1 MVALTLHRLVLTS
14 LGMCSC
20 MHIVGCH
27 LVGRGCGMTQ
37 SCVLGANRSVSNR
50 VWRQGLMR
58 LAGHT
63 RSLLTHLCEGR
74 VGEHKAMCNVLR
86 LRQVGG
92 QLSPNCMLGFTLGAS
107 ALKQLLCALVVSQS
121 AAWSSPI
128 LIAAMVALTL
138 HRLVLTSLG
147 MCRADRRIVGCHLV
161 GRGCGMTRLCVLGA
175 DARFPTEYDGKGH
188 GLTRFAGHM
197 PMVGRHEAICNMP
210 GHCPAGGSQ
219 ITRSAAIA
227 YACCILL
234 CQFWFVSCFAACSCT
249 KQTDVMSS
257 VTSLAGGAVWRG
269 CLCLGPTLG
278 FQPSMAARCGKGYGL
293 AGHTPKHWPVS
304 SGPCDCWTS
313 RPALHRV
320 AWEVGF
326 LTHNCGTRNSCIHN
340 SFTRNF
346 LTHNLFTLM
355 RKNFKTSSHTTVAH
369 THTTVSPSYITP
381 F

>member
-1 MVALTLHRLVLTS
+1 
-14 LGMCSC
+14 
-20 MHIVGCH
+20 
-27 LVGRGCGMTQ
+27 
-37 SCVLGANRSVSNR
+37 
-50 VWRQGLMR
+50 MR

-175 DARFPTEYDGKGH
+175 NARFPTEYDGKGH

-257 VTSLAGGAVWRG
+257 VTSLAGGAV
-269 CLCLGPTLG
+269 
-278 FQPSMAARCGKGYGL
+278 
-293 AGHTPKHWPVS
+293 
-304 SGPCDCWTS
+304 
-313 RPALHRV
+313 
-320 AWEVGF
+320 
-326 LTHNCGTRNSCIHN
+326 
-340 SFTRNF
+340 
-346 LTHNLFTLM
+346 
-355 RKNFKTSSHTTVAH
+355 
-369 THTTVSPSYITP
+369 
-381 F
+381 